1 MSDNVKEILPDSPE
15 APKPHKGSGSRRILI
30 TTVLVLA
37 ASVAVAVLAA
47 YVWLPVLQV
56 YGKSMEPTLS
66 GGAIVVSVKTKNIQA
81 GDIIA
86 FDLNNKLLIKRV
98 IGVGGD
104 EIDIA
109 ENGTVTVNGEKLDE
123 PYIAAKH
130 SGEPN
135 IALPY
140 EVPQGEYF
148 VMGDS
153 REASVDSR
161 HNEVGCVT
169 EDRLV
174 GKLILQVWPMSE
186 FGAIH

>member
-1 MSDNVKEILPDSPE
+1 MIDNVKEILPDSPE
-15 APKPHKGSGSRRILI
+15 AAKHGREKGNRSILI

-37 ASVAVAVLAA
+37 ASVAVAVLVA

-56 YGKSMEPTLS
+56 YGKSMEPTLT

-104 EIDIA
+104 EIYIA
-109 ENGTVTVNGEKLDE
+109 EDGSVTVNGEKLDE

-130 SGEPN
+130 SGDPN

-140 EVPQGEYF
+140 EVPEGEYF

-169 EDRLV
+169 EAQLV
-174 GKLILQVWPMSE
+174 GKLVLQVWPMSE
-186 FGAIH
+186 FGFIK